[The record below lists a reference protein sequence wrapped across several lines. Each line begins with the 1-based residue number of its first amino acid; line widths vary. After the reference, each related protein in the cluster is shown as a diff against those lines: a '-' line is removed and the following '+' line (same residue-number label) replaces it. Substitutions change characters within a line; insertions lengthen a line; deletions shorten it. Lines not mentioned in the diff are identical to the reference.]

1 MLKKISL
8 YLIDDDNNY
17 LNSLEEYV
25 KLYPDFEIASS
36 YSALETDGDVED
48 MIENIGD
55 VKPDVVLMDVSF
67 TLCDRPS
74 DFGITLTQKIKEA
87 FADQKIIM
95 LAQDL
100 ENDHDQYEVIKR
112 SFRAG
117 ATAYLSKSDLPNWPE
132 GIKETMNGHKFISP
146 SMYDILLTGLSIAKT
161 YNLSIREVQA
171 IRCLSLDMRI
181 KEVAKDMDLSF
192 DGANF
197 HIRNARI
204 KLDVITNQGLVAK
217 ALREGIID

>member
-1 MLKKISL
+1 MQKISL
-8 YLIDDDNNY
+8 YLVDDDNDY

-36 YSALETDGDVED
+36 YSALETDADVED

-55 VKPDVVLMDVSF
+55 VTPDVVLMDVSF
-67 TLCDRPS
+67 TLCGRPG

-87 FADQKIIM
+87 FPDQKIIM

-112 SFRAG
+112 SFRSG
-117 ATAYLSKSDLPNWPE
+117 ATAYLSKNDVTSWPE
-132 GIKETMNGHKFISP
+132 GIKETMNGHKFVAP
-146 SMYDILLTGLSIAKT
+146 NLHEILLDGLTIAKT
-161 YNLSIREVQA
+161 FHLSIREVQA
-171 IRCLSLDMRI
+171 IRCLSMDKRI
-181 KEVAKDMDLSF
+181 KQVAKEMGISF

-204 KLDVITNQGLVAK
+204 KLDVKTSQGLVAK